1 MRARTLRTW
10 RWVHEWSSLICTLFL
25 LMLCLTGLPL
35 IFHEEIDA
43 LTAPPERV
51 VADAPLKPLDEMLAT
66 ALRDNPGQVP
76 LFMSFDEDRP
86 VVNVTTGPTPDAPAT
101 QMALNAY
108 DRRDGAHAGFLSE
121 GGVMPFLL
129 QLHTD
134 MFLGLGGMLFL
145 GLMGLLFFIAVASG
159 VVLYAPFMRKL
170 PFGTLRVSRSARTQ
184 WLDYHNLLGVVTVAW
199 ACVVGLTGVI
209 NALADPIVQVWR
221 ETDVAAMTAA
231 YDGAPPLAGGPT
243 ASLDAAVAA
252 VAQAAP
258 GARVQFIAFPGGD
271 FSSAHHYAV
280 FLQGDTPLTK
290 RLLTAALVDAKTGEL
305 TAIAPMAWYA
315 QALLVSQPLH
325 FGDYGGLPMK
335 LLWFILDLATI
346 VVTGSG
352 VYLWIARRGE
362 ARRVGRGA

>member
-1 MRARTLRTW
+1 MGAQTLRIW

-35 IFHEEIDA
+35 IFHDEIDA

-51 VADAPLKPLDEMLAT
+51 VADGPLRSLDEMLT
-66 ALRDNPGQVP
+66 LALADNPGHSP

-86 VVNVTTGPTPDAPAT
+86 VVNVTTGPAPDAPAA
-101 QMALNAY
+101 QMVLNAY
-108 DRRDGAHAGFLSE
+108 DRRDGAHVGLLSE
-121 GGVMPFLL
+121 GGIMPFLL

-145 GLMGLLFFIAVASG
+145 GLMGLLFFVAVVSG

-170 PFGTLRVSRSARTQ
+170 PFGTLRVSRSARTR

-209 NALADPIVQVWR
+209 NALSDPIVQVWR
-221 ETDVAAMTAA
+221 DTDVATMTAA
-231 YDGAPPLAGGPT
+231 YKDAPPLSGAR
-243 ASLDAAVAA
+243 ASLDAALGVVAE
-252 VAQAAP
+252 AAP
-258 GARVQFIAFPGGD
+258 GARVQFVAFPGGD

-290 RLLTAALVDAKTGEL
+290 RLLTAALVDARTGEL

-335 LLWFILDLATI
+335 ILWALLDLATI

-352 VYLWIARRGE
+352 LYLWIAKRLETRRK
-362 ARRVGRGA
+362 GAAS